1 MGCFWYRINAVV
13 APWPAITTTWRS
25 VACFLG
31 NLTLPAL
38 LLGLCSHPCW
48 LELLLFIFWGTDALV
63 LGRPENLLN
72 LDLFSLLFV
81 CVWKLVYSSPILAGS
96 PFELM
101 FRHTR
106 GQGGSICQTEVGQ
119 ATTGWIWVS
128 KVKNE
133 NYRNVILNVSV
144 SHNLFVSNKTLFG
157 DGLGR
162 GVRGRSHGLC
172 SCWAAHRPALGLQK
186 ICVVRQEAWWQRGVQ
201 KQGRNRVYCLGL
213 AT

>member
-1 MGCFWYRINAVV
+1 MRWWHPGLPSPRREDQWRVFWEVSR
-13 APWPAITTTWRS
+13 
-25 VACFLG
+25 C
-31 NLTLPAL
+31 
-38 LLGLCSHPCW
+38 
-48 LELLLFIFWGTDALV
+48 LLFCLGSAIVLAGLSSCFSFFGGTDALV

-72 LDLFSLLFV
+72 LDFFSLLFV

-172 SCWAAHRPALGLQK
+172 SCWAAHRPALGLRK

>member
-1 MGCFWYRINAVV
+1 MRWWHPGLPSPRREDQWRVFWEVSR
-13 APWPAITTTWRS
+13 
-25 VACFLG
+25 C
-31 NLTLPAL
+31 
-38 LLGLCSHPCW
+38 
-48 LELLLFIFWGTDALV
+48 LLFCLGSVVVLAGLSSCFTFFCGTDALV

-172 SCWAAHRPALGLQK
+172 SCWAAHRPALGLRK